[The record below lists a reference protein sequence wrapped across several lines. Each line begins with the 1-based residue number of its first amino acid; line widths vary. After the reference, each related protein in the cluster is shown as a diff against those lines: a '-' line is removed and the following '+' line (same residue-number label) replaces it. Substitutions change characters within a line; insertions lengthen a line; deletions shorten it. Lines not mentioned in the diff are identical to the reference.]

1 MRVVHLGVGEGQG
14 FSQKGVRPSFGRNTR
29 KIHLIFYNFKGK
41 HTFWM
46 ASFRCLAKSQERG
59 TEQSYIRGALLPKIQ
74 LPKQNTHTKKQ
85 PHKWPE
91 NTNALIMTET
101 CQMIITC
108 TGTYMYITLFCDIVF
123 RMYLVYFKIRC
134 SDQILLVLCPGNMS
148 EDVIK

>member
-1 MRVVHLGVGEGQG
+1 MIKANYEETGDSVRVVHQGVGEGQG
-14 FSQKGVRPSFGRNTR
+14 FSQKGVPPSFGRNTR

-46 ASFRCLAKSQERG
+46 ASFRCLAKSLERG

-74 LPKQNTHTKKQ
+74 LPQQKTHTKKQ

-91 NTNALIMTET
+91 NTNALIMTKI

-108 TGTYMYITLFCDIVF
+108 TGTCISLCFVILYFLHTWYIS
-123 RMYLVYFKIRC
+123 R
-134 SDQILLVLCPGNMS
+134 
-148 EDVIK
+148 

>member
-1 MRVVHLGVGEGQG
+1 MIKANYEETGDSVRVVHLGVGEGQG
-14 FSQKGVRPSFGRNTR
+14 FNQKGVQPSFGRNTR

-46 ASFRCLAKSQERG
+46 ASFRCLAKSLERG

-74 LPKQNTHTKKQ
+74 LPQQKTHTKKQ

-91 NTNALIMTET
+91 NTNALIMTKI

-108 TGTYMYITLFCDIVF
+108 TGTCISLCFVISYFVRTWYIS
-123 RMYLVYFKIRC
+123 R
-134 SDQILLVLCPGNMS
+134 
-148 EDVIK
+148 